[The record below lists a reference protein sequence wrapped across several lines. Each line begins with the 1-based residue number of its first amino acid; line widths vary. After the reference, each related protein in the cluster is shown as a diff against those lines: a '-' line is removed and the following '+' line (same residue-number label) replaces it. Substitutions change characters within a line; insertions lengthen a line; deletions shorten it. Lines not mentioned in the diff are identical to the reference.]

1 MKNKNILEILAPA
14 GSYDAFVS
22 AVSAGADAVYLGTP
36 KHNARVNAKNFS
48 DEELKRAFDLASLF
62 DKKIYVTLNTLVT
75 DRELYELLDQVE
87 RLINMGADAFIVQ
100 DLGFMTALREA
111 FPCITLHASTQCVTH
126 SLEQIKAL
134 SDMGVKRA
142 VVARELDR
150 DNLRYICQNSPIEI
164 EAFVH
169 GALCVCHSGDCLFSS
184 LVGGRSGNRGEC
196 AQPCRLPFSGGG
208 IDYPLSLSDL
218 SLTDY
223 VTELSEM
230 GVASLKIE
238 GRMKSPEYVGGVV
251 SVFRRLVDEG
261 RNIRKDE
268 KEHLARLFSRNG
280 FTDGY
285 YNRILGRKMYGIRRE
300 EDKKETRELSDST
313 FKLPKIKIKVS
324 LEVTKEGGTLTF
336 SSSDKSVKVSLPS
349 PDIAETRPLDRD
361 FALSQLSKLG
371 DTEFEIEEFDFFAD
385 GDYIYP
391 RSALNSARRE
401 CAEAL
406 RLAIIKRV
414 EKSDRK
420 PVEKPCEKGA
430 EPLAHYVILAPHRR
444 ADQEEGERLLAL
456 ADRVYFPLFR
466 FPKLENVKKAGVV
479 LPAILFDSQRE
490 EAEKEMRRLYDL
502 GVRRAYAENVGVAK
516 IAKSI
521 GFEVLGGVRLN
532 VYNSHTA
539 KVLSHMGFEG
549 VLLSPELSPS
559 LKRDI
564 IKALPAGETV
574 YGRMPLMIM
583 ENCIINLKDNC
594 RECSDFKNCRK
605 STILTDRRGV
615 KFPVYP
621 EYFHRCQIFN
631 SVPTYNAD
639 KEVTR
644 GMSFRAIFITDEKDS
659 VKTVKAVLNSEKIN
673 GEFTRKG

>member
-1 MKNKNILEILAPA
+1 MKNKNLPELLAPA
-14 GSYDAFVS
+14 GSYEAF
-22 AVSAGADAVYLGTP
+22 AAAISAGADAVYLGTP
-36 KHNARVNAKNFS
+36 KHNARVNAKNFNS
-48 DEELKRAFDLASLF
+48 EELKKAFDLASLF
-62 DKKIYVTLNTLVT
+62 DKKIYVTLNTLVS
-75 DRELYELLDQVE
+75 DRELYELLGEVE
-87 RLINMGADAFIVQ
+87 SLLSMGADDFIVQ
-100 DLGFMTALREA
+100 DLGLMSALREA

-126 SLEQIKAL
+126 SLEQIKAM

-150 DNLRYICQNSPIEI
+150 ENLKYICQNSPIEI

-169 GALCVCHSGDCLFSS
+169 GALCVCHSGSCLFSS

-218 SLTDY
+218 SLSDY

-230 GVASLKIE
+230 GVDSLKIE
-238 GRMKSPEYVGGVV
+238 DRMKSPEYVGGVV
-251 SVFRRLVDEG
+251 SVFRRLLDEG
-261 RNIRKDE
+261 RNIKKEE

-285 YNRILGRKMYGIRRE
+285 YNRVLGRKMYGIRRE
-300 EDKKETRELSDST
+300 EDKKETRDISSQD
-313 FKLPKIKIKVS
+313 FKLPKIKIDVK
-324 LEVTKEGGTLTF
+324 LDVTKEGGRLTF
-336 SSSDKSVKVSLPS
+336 SSKNKSATAFLPA
-349 PDIAETRPLDRD
+349 PDLAETRPLDSE
-361 FALSQLSKLG
+361 FAMAQLSRLG
-371 DTEFEIEEFDFFAD
+371 DTEFELDKLDFSAD

-391 RSALNSARRE
+391 RSVLNSARRE

-406 RLAIIKRV
+406 RLALIKKV
-414 EKSDRK
+414 EKPERKAVQK
-420 PVEKPCEKGA
+420 PVEKDVK
-430 EPLAHYVILAPHRR
+430 PLEHYVILAPHRR
-444 ADQEEGERLLAL
+444 VDVSEAKSLLSL
-456 ADRVYFPLFR
+456 AQRVYFPLFH
-466 FPKLENVKKAGVV
+466 FPEIEGVEKAGVV

-490 EAEKEMRRLYDL
+490 EAQREMKRLYDL

-532 VYNSHTA
+532 LYNSFTA
-539 KVLSHMGFEG
+539 KALSDMGFEG
-549 VLLSPELSPS
+549 ALLSPELSPS

-564 IKALPAGETV
+564 IKVLPAGETV

-583 ENCIINLKDNC
+583 ENCIMNLKDNC
-594 RECSDFKNCRK
+594 RECSDFKKCRK
-605 STILTDRRGV
+605 GTTLTDRRGV

-639 KEVTR
+639 KEATR
-644 GMSFRAIFITDEKDS
+644 GISFRAIFITDEKDS
-659 VKTVKAVLNSEKIN
+659 VKTVKAVINGEKIN